1 MARTDN
7 LKNYLADVADAI
19 REKTNTTDK
28 IKASEFD
35 DKIRGISGASEQW
48 EWALDNVINFGSAN
62 PTFFRG
68 NTYLKVLPNYLNDK
82 CLEITN
88 WSNVF
93 SECTNLTEANI
104 NTSNG
109 TNFSSIFYNCSKLIN
124 VINTGNFSKGLDF
137 TNAFRNT
144 RVTDDTV
151 QKFIFDSITNGSAM
165 FGYGTKITQLPKFN
179 HETITNMGEMFW
191 QCSLSDLGTEDLN
204 FPNVTNAERIFGET
218 QVVKAPNLSFPNT
231 TSVKGIFRDCQKLI
245 SVANFNIPN
254 ATNVAEAF
262 KGCTNLTTIGV
273 LSIPKVQTF
282 NNLFYNCK
290 ALESIEQFNVS
301 SATNLASLF
310 AQSNNLKS
318 IDFVN
323 STSKVTN
330 FSGLFAGKTV
340 LETAKGLDLS
350 SATNLASMFASCSNL
365 KNITFVENSI
375 KINFNL
381 GSSSLLSD
389 ESIQSLINGLA
400 TVETAQNLT
409 IHNDVATKLTDEQ
422 KATISS
428 KNWNIVIPQG
438 GEVKTELEVTDVN
451 TLIATID
458 GRQFTKTNDGL
469 AIACTVTFTVT
480 FGSYTGI
487 LLVSEVEEAVT
498 YSALG
503 RNFTSAG
510 SFTYDDKNYYYSSRE
525 YFMGGHTI
533 ISDYPKLNDIS
544 GKTYTNDNNGSEE
557 ASTDLLN
564 YYFNK

>member
-7 LKNYLADVADAI
+7 LKNYLTDVADAI
-19 REKTNTTDK
+19 REKINTTDK

-35 DKIRGISGASEQW
+35 DKIREISGASEQW

-68 NTYLKVLPNYLNDK
+68 NTYLKVLPNYLEDK
-82 CLEITN
+82 CLEITDWRN
-88 WSNVF
+88 AFDS
-93 SECTNLTEANI
+93 CTNLTEANI

-109 TNFSSIFYNCSKLIN
+109 TNFSHIFYNCSKLIN

-144 RVTDDTV
+144 RVTDDAV
-151 QKFIFDSITNGSAM
+151 QKFSFDSITNGSAM

-179 HETITNMGEMFW
+179 HETITNMGEMFR

-204 FPNVTNAERIFGET
+204 FPNVTNAERVFGET
-218 QVVKAPNLSFPNT
+218 QITKVPNLSFQNA
-231 TSVKGIFRDCQKLI
+231 TSAKGIFCDCLNLTF
-245 SVANFNIPN
+245 VANFNIPN
-254 ATNVAEAF
+254 VINVTEAF
-262 KGCTNLTTIGV
+262 KGCTNLTTIGA

-318 IDFVN
+318 VDFVN

-381 GSSSLLSD
+381 GSSSLLSN

-400 TVETAQNLT
+400 TVETTQNLT

-438 GEVKTELEVTDVN
+438 GEVKTELEVTDAN

-458 GRQFTKTNDGL
+458 GRQFTKINDGL
-469 AIACTVTFTVT
+469 AIACTVT

-544 GKTYTNDNNGSEE
+544 GKTYTNDNNGSEK

>member
-7 LKNYLADVADAI
+7 LKNYLTDVADAI

-35 DKIRGISGASEQW
+35 DKIKGISGASEQW

-68 NTYLKVLPNYLNDK
+68 NTYLKVMPNYFNEECVK
-82 CLEITN
+82 ITD

-93 SECTNLTEANI
+93 NGCSNLVDVDI
-104 NTSNG
+104 DTSAG
-109 TNFSSIFYNCSKLIN
+109 TNFTSTFRACTKLTNESIKNL
-124 VINTGNFSKGLDF
+124 NFNK
-137 TNAFRNT
+137 
-144 RVTDDTV
+144 
-151 QKFIFDSITNGSAM
+151 ITNGFAM

-179 HETITNMGEMFW
+179 HETITDMGEMFW

-204 FPNVTNAERIFGET
+204 FPNVTNAEWVFGET
-218 QVVKAPNLSFPNT
+218 QITKVPNLSFPNT
-231 TSVKGIFRDCQKLI
+231 TSAKGIFRDCLKLT
-245 SVANFNIPN
+245 SVANFDIPN
-254 ATNVAEAF
+254 VTNVAEAF
-262 KGCTNLTTIGV
+262 KGCTSLTKIGNINALLVTDLSNIFNGCTNLTTIGV
-273 LSIPKVQTF
+273 LSIPKIQTF

-290 ALESIEQFNVS
+290 VLESIEQFNVS

-318 IDFVN
+318 VDFVN

-409 IHNDVATKLTDEQ
+409 IHSDVATKLTNEQ
-422 KATISS
+422 KAIISS
-428 KNWNIVIPQG
+428 KNWNIVIPSG
-438 GEVKTELEVTDVN
+438 GEVKTELEVTDAN

-469 AIACTVTFTVT
+469 AIACTVTFGV
-480 FGSYTGI
+480 YTGI
-487 LLVSEVEEAVT
+487 LLVSEIEEAVT

>member
-7 LKNYLADVADAI
+7 LKNYLTDVAEAI

-35 DKIRGISGASEQW
+35 TKIREISGAGEQW
-48 EWALDNVINFGSAN
+48 EWALNNVINFGSAN

-68 NTYLKVLPNYLNDK
+68 NTYLKVMPNYFNEECVK
-82 CLEITN
+82 ITN
-88 WSNVF
+88 WSNAF
-93 SECTNLTEANI
+93 NGCSNLVDVDI
-104 NTSNG
+104 DTSAG
-109 TNFSSIFYNCSKLIN
+109 TNFASTFRACTKLTNESIENL
-124 VINTGNFSKGLDF
+124 NFDKM
-137 TNAFRNT
+137 
-144 RVTDDTV
+144 
-151 QKFIFDSITNGSAM
+151 TNGFAM

-179 HETITNMGEMFW
+179 HETITDMGEMFW

-204 FPNVTNAERIFGET
+204 FPNVTNAEWVFGET
-218 QVVKAPNLSFPNT
+218 QITKVPNLSFPNA
-231 TSVKGIFRDCQKLI
+231 TSAKGIFRDCLKLT
-245 SVANFNIPN
+245 SVANFDIPN
-254 ATNVAEAF
+254 VTDVVEAF
-262 KGCTNLTTIGV
+262 KGCTLLTEIGNINAPLVTNLKDMFNGCTNLKTIGV

-282 NNLFYNCK
+282 SYPFYNCK
-290 ALESIEQFNVS
+290 TLESIEQFNIS

-310 AQSNNLKS
+310 TQSNNLKS

-340 LETAKGLDLS
+340 LETVKGLDLS
-350 SATNLASMFASCSNL
+350 SATNLVSMFASCSNL

-409 IHNDVATKLTDEQ
+409 IHSDVATKLTDEQ

-428 KNWNIVIPQG
+428 KNWNIDIPSG
-438 GEVKTELEVTDVN
+438 GEVKTELEVTDAN

-469 AIACTVTFTVT
+469 AIACTVTFD
-480 FGSYTGI
+480 SYTGI
-487 LLVSEVEEAVT
+487 LLVSEVKEAVT

>member
-35 DKIRGISGASEQW
+35 TKIRGISGASEQW

-109 TNFSSIFYNCSKLIN
+109 TNFSHIFYNCSKLIN
-124 VINTGNFSKGLDF
+124 VINTGDFSKGLDF

-144 RVTDDTV
+144 RVTDDAV
-151 QKFIFDSITNGSAM
+151 QKFSFDSITNGSAM

-191 QCSLSDLGTEDLN
+191 QCSLSDLGTDDLN

-254 ATNVAEAF
+254 ATNVEEAF
-262 KGCTNLTTIGV
+262 SGCTNLKTIGV
-273 LSIPKVQTF
+273 LFIPKVQTF

-301 SATNLASLF
+301 SATNLTSLF

-318 IDFVN
+318 VDFVN

-330 FSGLFAGKTV
+330 FSGLFAGKAV

-350 SATNLASMFASCSNL
+350 SATNLASMFANCSNL

-438 GEVKTELEVTDVN
+438 GEVKTELEVTDAN

-458 GRQFTKTNDGL
+458 RRQFTKTNDGL
-469 AIACTVTFTVT
+469 AIACTVT

>member
-35 DKIRGISGASEQW
+35 TKIRGISGASEQW

-109 TNFSSIFYNCSKLIN
+109 TNFSKIFYNCSKLIN
-124 VINTGNFSKGLDF
+124 VINTGDFSKGLDF

-144 RVTDDTV
+144 RVTDDAV
-151 QKFIFDSITNGSAM
+151 QKFSFDSITNGSAM

-204 FPNVTNAERIFGET
+204 FPNVTNAEWVFGET
-218 QVVKAPNLSFPNT
+218 QITKVPNLSFPKA
-231 TSVKGIFRDCQKLI
+231 TSVKGIFRDCQKLT

-254 ATNVAEAF
+254 ATNVEEAF
-262 KGCTNLTTIGV
+262 SGCTNLTTIGV
-273 LSIPKVQTF
+273 LSIPKVKTF

-290 ALESIEQFNVS
+290 VLESVEQFNVS
-301 SATNLASLF
+301 SATNLTSLF

-409 IHNDVATKLTDEQ
+409 IHNDVATKLTEEQ

-428 KNWNIVIPQG
+428 KNWNIDTPSG
-438 GEVKTELEVTDVN
+438 GEVKPELEVTDAN

-458 GRQFTKTNDGL
+458 GRQFTKINDGL
-469 AIACTVTFTVT
+469 AIACIIT
-480 FGSYTGI
+480 FGSFTGI

>member
-7 LKNYLADVADAI
+7 LKNYLTDVADAI
-19 REKTNTTDK
+19 REKINTTDK

-35 DKIRGISGASEQW
+35 TKIRGISGASEQW
-48 EWALDNVINFGSAN
+48 EWALNNVINFSSAN

-68 NTYLKVLPNYLNDK
+68 NTYLKVLPNYFNEECVK
-82 CLEITN
+82 ITN
-88 WSNVF
+88 WSNAF
-93 SECTNLTEANI
+93 NGCSNLTEANI

-109 TNFSSIFYNCSKLIN
+109 TNFRSIFYNCSKLIN

-151 QKFIFDSITNGSAM
+151 QKFSFDSITNGSAM

-179 HETITNMGEMFW
+179 HETITNMSEMFW
-191 QCSLSDLGTEDLN
+191 NSSLSDLGEEDLN
-204 FPNVTNAERIFGET
+204 FPNVNNADSIFGET
-218 QVVKAPNLSFPNT
+218 QITKVPNLSFPKAT
-231 TSVKGIFRDCQKLI
+231 TVYQLFKGCTSLTKIGNINAPLVTDLRD
-245 SVANFNIPN
+245 VFN
-254 ATNVAEAF
+254 
-262 KGCTNLTTIGV
+262 GCTNLTTIRV

-318 IDFVN
+318 VDFVN

-330 FSGLFAGKTV
+330 FSGLFAEKTV
-340 LETAKGLDLS
+340 LETVKGLDLS
-350 SATNLASMFASCSNL
+350 SATNLTSMFASCSNL

-428 KNWNIVIPQG
+428 KNWNIVTSQG
-438 GEVKTELEVTDVN
+438 GEVKTELEVTDAN
-451 TLIATID
+451 TLIATIN
-458 GRQFTKTNDGL
+458 GRKFAKTNDGL
-469 AIACTVTFTVT
+469 AIACTVTFD
-480 FGSYTGI
+480 SYTGI

-525 YFMGGHTI
+525 YFMSGHTI

>member
-7 LKNYLADVADAI
+7 LKNYLTDVAEAI

-35 DKIRGISGASEQW
+35 TKIREISGASEQW
-48 EWALDNVINFGSAN
+48 EWALNNVINFGSAN

-68 NTYLKVLPNYLNDK
+68 NTYLKVLPNYFEDK
-82 CLEITN
+82 CLEIID
-88 WSNVF
+88 WSGAF

-124 VINTGNFSKGLDF
+124 VINTGDFSKGLDF

-144 RVTDDTV
+144 RVTDDVV
-151 QKFIFDSITNGSAM
+151 QKFSFDSITNGFAM

-191 QCSLSDLGTEDLN
+191 QSFLSDLGTEDLN
-204 FPNVTNAERIFGET
+204 FPNVTNAAWVFGET
-218 QVVKAPNLSFPNT
+218 QITKVPNLSFPNA
-231 TSVKGIFRDCQKLI
+231 TSVQGIFKDCQKLT
-245 SVANFNIPN
+245 SVVNFNIPN
-254 ATNVAEAF
+254 AINVEEAF
-262 KGCTNLTTIGV
+262 NGCTNLTTIGV

-290 ALESIEQFNVS
+290 VLESIEQFNVS

-318 IDFVN
+318 VNFVN

-340 LETAKGLDLS
+340 LETVKGLDLS

-409 IHNDVATKLTDEQ
+409 IHNDVATKLTNEQ

-438 GEVKTELEVTDVN
+438 GEVKTELEVTDAN

-458 GRQFTKTNDGL
+458 GRQFTKTNEGL
-469 AIACTVTFTVT
+469 AIACTVTF
-480 FGSYTGI
+480 GSPTGI
-487 LLVSEVEEAVT
+487 LLVSEIEEAVT

-503 RNFTSAG
+503 SNFTSAG
-510 SFTYDDKNYYYSSRE
+510 SFTYDDKIYYYSSRE
-525 YFMGGHTI
+525 YFVGGHTI
-533 ISDYPKLNDIS
+533 VSDYPKLNDIS

>member
-7 LKNYLADVADAI
+7 LKNYLTDVADAI

-35 DKIRGISGASEQW
+35 TKIRGISGASEQW

-68 NTYLKVLPNYLNDK
+68 NTYLKVMPNYLEDK

-88 WSNVF
+88 WSGAF

-109 TNFSSIFYNCSKLIN
+109 TNFSKIFYNCSKLIN
-124 VINTGNFSKGLDF
+124 VINTGDFSKGLDF
-137 TNAFRNT
+137 TDAFRNT
-144 RVTDDTV
+144 RVTDDAV
-151 QKFIFDSITNGSAM
+151 QKFSFDSITNGSAM

-191 QCSLSDLGTEDLN
+191 QCSLSDLGTDDLN
-204 FPNVTNAERIFGET
+204 FPNVTNAECIFGET
-218 QVVKAPNLSFPNT
+218 QVVKAPNLSFPNA
-231 TSVKGIFRDCQKLI
+231 TSAKGIFRDCLNLT

-273 LSIPKVQTF
+273 LSIPKMQTF

-290 ALESIEQFNVS
+290 TLESIEQFNVS
-301 SATNLASLF
+301 SATNLALLF
-310 AQSNNLKS
+310 ARSNNLKS
-318 IDFVN
+318 VNFVN

-340 LETAKGLDLS
+340 LETVKGLDLS
-350 SATNLASMFASCSNL
+350 SATNLVSMFASCSNL

-469 AIACTVTFTVT
+469 AIACTVTF
-480 FGSYTGI
+480 GSYTGI

-544 GKTYTNDNNGSEE
+544 GKTYTNDNNGGEE